1 MFLLTCS
8 GHFLCGVSRLSPRSL
23 VATGVFFS
31 AAIATTQLFPLADVL
46 TSSASP
52 ALVPTDLKV
61 LLPLALV
68 PALARALSVVAS
80 TQLPNIIPFVSGLVF
95 SVGLAFSGMLSP
107 IKVLGFMHF
116 DKPAVWDPSLA
127 MLVLTGV
134 LPNWRHY
141 MQTIKPRM
149 AGKPKNA
156 STWSIPTNT
165 TIDYRLVGG
174 ALIFGIGWGL
184 GGICPGP
191 AIVRTG
197 AAAAGLLPWL
207 GLQYFMPAMAVGMG
221 VATRI

>member
-1 MFLLTCS
+1 M
-8 GHFLCGVSRLSPRSL
+8 
-23 VATGVFFS
+23 ATGVFFS
-31 AAIATTQLFPLADVL
+31 TAIVTTHFFPLADIL

-80 TQLPNIIPFVSGLVF
+80 TQIPVIIPFVSGLVF
-95 SVGLAFSGMLSP
+95 SFGMVFSGMMSP
-107 IKVLGFMHF
+107 TKVLGFMHF
-116 DKPAVWDPSLA
+116 DKPEIWDPSLG

-141 MQTIKPRM
+141 VQTIKPRM
-149 AGKPKNA
+149 TGRPKHA
-156 STWSIPTNT
+156 SAWAIPTNT
-165 TIDYRLVGG
+165 TIDFRLVGG

-207 GLQYFMPAMAVGMG
+207 GLQYFMPAMALGMG
-221 VATRI
+221 IATRV